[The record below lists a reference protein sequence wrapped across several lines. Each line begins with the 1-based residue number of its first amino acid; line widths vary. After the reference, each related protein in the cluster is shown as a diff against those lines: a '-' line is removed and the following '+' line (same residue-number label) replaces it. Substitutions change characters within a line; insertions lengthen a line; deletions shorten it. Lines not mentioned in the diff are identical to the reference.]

1 MIQRRSDPISVKFW
15 GLINAEQLAKLRI
28 YSQRGKNCRDDLH
41 ILNGIL
47 EGGGGFSCRFQ
58 VRTTAE
64 ISSPQGGAQAH
75 KHGAAF
81 PRSIPGTHKGCS
93 SSYHIPP
100 HPAPGTHTDR

>member
-47 EGGGGFSCRFQ
+47 EGG
-58 VRTTAE
+58 VAL
-64 ISSPQGGAQAH
+64 A
-75 KHGAAF
+75 AAF
-81 PRSIPGTHKGCS
+81 K
-93 SSYHIPP
+93 
-100 HPAPGTHTDR
+100 